1 MSNKIPEYINT
12 AFNEYQNEMKKLQI
26 LVKTSREYL
35 LSAAHPS
42 NKKIPY
48 LHLSVVSLFL
58 RQAIELI
65 IFSSLVVNRSE
76 YSKNEDLSSWNIN
89 KVIKEI
95 EKINSNWFHRAIE
108 EVEVDFDKKDLDEI
122 KKMNIQLHPDQNK
135 KIIWKDKKNVINK
148 NDLVSHYTY
157 LSNFIHY
164 ENLLKINPKKWNS
177 DNFIKYTLLKLNKI
191 SVDIMEL
198 TNKHIVYLPDE
209 DWIFFINVTNTL
221 VNGNI
226 FERKKIIN

>member
-1 MSNKIPEYINT
+1 MSDKIPEYINV

-42 NKKIPY
+42 NKKNPY

-95 EKINSNWFHRAIE
+95 EKINLNWFHRAIE

-135 KIIWKDKKNVINK
+135 KIIWKDKENVINK

-209 DWIFFINVTNTL
+209 NWIFFINVTNTL

-226 FERKKIIN
+226 FERKKIMN